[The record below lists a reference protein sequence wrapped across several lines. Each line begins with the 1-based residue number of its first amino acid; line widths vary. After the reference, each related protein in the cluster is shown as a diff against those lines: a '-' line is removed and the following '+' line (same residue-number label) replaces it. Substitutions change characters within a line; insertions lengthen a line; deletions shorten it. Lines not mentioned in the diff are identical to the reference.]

1 MEALFRS
8 FCAFGADKS
17 ASAVAMLDGA
27 KFAKMTKD
35 LKLLDKN
42 LTSTDVDIIFTKVK
56 PKTERKI
63 TFAQFQEALKLLAEK
78 KFPGCADALEKLQAK
93 MLEGKGPLAH
103 GVTKALK
110 TGAVDRLTDAAK
122 YTGSHKERFDE
133 EGKGKGISGRKDL
146 VDESGYVTGYKEK
159 GTFDKKQ
166 EDGEE
171 GEQE

>member
-1 MEALFRS
+1 MEELFKS
-8 FCAFGADKS
+8 FCSFGADKS
-17 ASAVAMLDGA
+17 GSGASLLDGA

-56 PKTERKI
+56 PKSERKI

-78 KFPGCADALEKLQAK
+78 KFPGATDALQKLHAK
-93 MLEGKGPLAH
+93 MLEGGGPLAH

-110 TGAVDRLTDAAK
+110 TGAVDRLTDASK
-122 YTGSHKERFDE
+122 FTGSHKERFDE
-133 EGKGKGISGRKDL
+133 DGKGKGVAGRKDI

-159 GTFDKKQ
+159 GTFDKKV
-166 EDGEE
+166 EDGE
-171 GEQE
+171 

>member
-1 MEALFRS
+1 MEELFKS

-17 ASAVAMLDGA
+17 GAAGAATLDGA

-78 KFPGCADALEKLQAK
+78 KFPGCADGLEKLQTK
-93 MLEGKGPLAH
+93 MLEGKGPMAH
-103 GVTKALK
+103 GVTKAVK
-110 TGAVDRLTDAAK
+110 GGAVDRLTDASK

-133 EGKGKGISGRKDL
+133 EGKGKGIAGRKEI
-146 VDESGYVTGYKEK
+146 VDDSGYVTGYKEK
-159 GTFDKKQ
+159 GTFEKKV
-166 EDGEE
+166 D
-171 GEQE
+171 EQE